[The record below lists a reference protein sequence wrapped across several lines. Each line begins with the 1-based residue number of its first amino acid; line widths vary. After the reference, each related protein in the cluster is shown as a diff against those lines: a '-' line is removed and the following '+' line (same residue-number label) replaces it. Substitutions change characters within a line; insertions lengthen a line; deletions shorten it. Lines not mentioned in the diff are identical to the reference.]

1 MDWNSVAPSREN
13 LLIHLGSFPMSHR
26 SGLQIDT
33 QYYPAFVV
41 LLPPAS
47 QLGGVDDLVRFPWA
61 DRCLHGRART
71 ERVDEHC

>member
-26 SGLQIDT
+26 SGLQINT

-47 QLGGVDDLVRFPWA
+47 QLGEGGRFGPVP
-61 DRCLHGRART
+61 LGR
-71 ERVDEHC
+71 